1 MNLSTRKLTSYL
13 MIAGP
18 IGVFVVWGILVE
30 AVVGSSTVDGVENAG
45 LFLQNASSAGNI
57 AGLLGIIGMLFFLA
71 QTLGL
76 VLFAR
81 QLSEEG
87 SSGAA
92 FANLSALLGIIL
104 SAVLIS
110 SADLGLS
117 AMAMGDKGFTS
128 EALAMAQ
135 ISVNSG
141 ASFGIF
147 FSLSFGL
154 VSIPM
159 IGQASTNVK
168 KYIGYTLGIL
178 MTFLLVTE
186 LFSIETGDIGEIVV
200 WLGASLIFVAAGF
213 LNLKEE

>member
-1 MNLSTRKLTSYL
+1 
-13 MIAGP
+13 
-18 IGVFVVWGILVE
+18 
-30 AVVGSSTVDGVENAG
+30 
-45 LFLQNASSAGNI
+45 
-57 AGLLGIIGMLFFLA
+57 MLFFLA

-200 WLGASLIFVAAGF
+200 WLGASLVFVAAGF